1 LRMPVAGGLAY
12 LAAFVL
18 AELIGA
24 FVVQLGVVLHCVLV
38 AALVLHFLLSRGSR
52 LRPLLPAL
60 AAASLLRLLSLG
72 VPWANVALPVR
83 VALVGAP
90 LLLATI
96 LVLRLQRFPA
106 ARLGAGSKG
115 WWWQGLIALAGLPLS
130 VLAFLVVQPE
140 RLAPGGG
147 PWALLAFA
155 VFLTIFGGCTEELLF
170 RGALQEAAAGI
181 FGRTAP
187 WVSSVAFAAAY
198 LGARSAQVVGV
209 VGAIGLFFG
218 LCADR
223 TRSVAGVAL
232 AHSLVNVGVFLVW
245 PSVLP

>member
-1 LRMPVAGGLAY
+1 MPVTGALAY

-38 AALVLHFLLSRGSR
+38 AVLVLHFLLGRGRR

-72 VPWANVALPVR
+72 VPWANVVLPVR

-96 LVLRLQRFPA
+96 LVLRLQRFPP
-106 ARLGAGSKG
+106 ARLGAGSKS

-130 VLAFLVVQPE
+130 LLAFLVVQPE
-140 RLAPGGG
+140 RLAPGG
-147 PWALLAFA
+147 PWVLLAFA

-187 WVSSVAFAAAY
+187 WVSAMAFASAY
-198 LGARSAQVVGV
+198 LGARSVQVVGV
-209 VGAIGLFFG
+209 AGAIGLFFG

-223 TRSVAGVAL
+223 TRSIAGVAL

-245 PSVLP
+245 PSVLS